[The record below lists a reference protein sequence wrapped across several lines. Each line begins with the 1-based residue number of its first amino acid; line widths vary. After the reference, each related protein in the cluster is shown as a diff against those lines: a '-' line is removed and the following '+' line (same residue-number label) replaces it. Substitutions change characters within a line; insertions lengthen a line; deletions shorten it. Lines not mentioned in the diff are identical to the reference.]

1 MDNLLRLLLY
11 PLYKQSQTKT
21 NHTMGF
27 KKKKDSSMFVG
38 SMMIDLLMTLLNE
51 QVPGNFLQNLLVIY
65 KY

>member
-1 MDNLLRLLLY
+1 ME
-11 PLYKQSQTKT
+11 
-21 NHTMGF
+21 F
-27 KKKKDSSMFVG
+27 KKKNKDSSMFVG